1 MPITRRQSV
10 AKLSPIHPAVTELLE
25 KIEREPSLL
34 LTTEYEFLSTF
45 ILRMEQEHRRL
56 LQAKNAKEDSS
67 ESVGR
72 PLQPAK
78 GSRIPTSR
86 KSLAPT
92 MLTAPPPVEEP
103 SADAALAP
111 AASPPPLVAAPLPAP
126 PPPAPLA
133 PSPPAAAA
141 TPASMLTGTAM
152 EACSGGE
159 GAIGGSTPL
168 LSAPRS
174 RVRHDAGLAAR
185 QPDGL
190 SSVRAT
196 NSMPRLAR
204 HDSADDSPLGSP
216 PRSLPRAAVRRL
228 TGASVFS
235 DSSCASSG
243 AAPSPP
249 RSVGSALLRRS
260 SVGSAFL
267 DHLASAVG
275 RRDSGAPS
283 TGASSA
289 YRSCDDAGTPDELPS
304 PPKSLS
310 HAAHRNRLSHGGSRL
325 SLPPDEDTLTT
336 DSTPAA
342 EAPATST
349 PGRHGLR
356 LTPARQQRGGSAA
369 GAAGGDE
376 TPRSARKSARKGDDV
391 DGTGALGATLKDP
404 PANTTAAALA
414 AAAPAIAAPPS
425 AAAEA
430 PSAAP
435 MAMPKTP
442 RSALKGA
449 RTAAAIVPVANAP
462 APSTVP
468 LFKLDK
474 FPATFQQGT
483 AAEQLRLLHATLL
496 HAAAPL
502 SVRELREALPTK
514 LETERINLL
523 LEVMVS
529 RHVVG
534 VQGHGER
541 RRFELSE

>member
-10 AKLSPIHPAVTELLE
+10 AKLSPIHPAVTELFE

-45 ILRMEQEHRRL
+45 IVRMEQEQRRL

-67 ESVGR
+67 DSVGR

-196 NSMPRLAR
+196 NSVPRLAR

-267 DHLASAVG
+267 DHLASAGG
-275 RRDSGAPS
+275 RRDSGALSP
-283 TGASSA
+283 GASSV

-325 SLPPDEDTLTT
+325 SLPPDEDASTS

-342 EAPATST
+342 EAPAART

-356 LTPARQQRGGSAA
+356 LTPARQQRGGPAA
-369 GAAGGDE
+369 AAAGGDE

-391 DGTGALGATLKDP
+391 DGTGARGATLQEQ

-435 MAMPKTP
+435 VAMPKTP

-449 RTAAAIVPVANAP
+449 RTAAAIVPANAP
-462 APSTVP
+462 APSMLP

-502 SVRELREALPTK
+502 SVRELREAIPTK